1 MVTIFISNF
10 MARRTMSFNIIIQ
23 GKKNI
28 ASIGTVITDTH
39 IDAKPSEI
47 TASELKLRPM
57 KQCNFKH
64 RSDYHTLKV
73 IIPKFYPKIPIIM
86 YLNT

>member
-1 MVTIFISNF
+1 M
-10 MARRTMSFNIIIQ
+10 IQ

-39 IDAKPSEI
+39 IDSKPSEI
-47 TASELKLRPM
+47 TAAELKLRPM

-73 IIPKFYPKIPIIM
+73 RYFIRNCQLLCP
-86 YLNT
+86 